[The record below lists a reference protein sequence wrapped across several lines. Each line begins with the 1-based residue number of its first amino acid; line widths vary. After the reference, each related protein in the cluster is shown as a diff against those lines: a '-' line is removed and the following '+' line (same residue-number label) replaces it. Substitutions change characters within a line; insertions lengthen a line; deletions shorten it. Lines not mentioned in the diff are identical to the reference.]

1 MEDYSFLNALSTKA
15 KEKDEERTESVSQ
28 ENKFTDRE
36 NFWAEALPPSYTV
49 DDNLTT
55 GTWEGQL
62 SLAMLPPTISSPSR
76 ILLPSISSPS
86 KMLPPT
92 TCSPSKVA
100 DSCTSPTMFPPS
112 PVIASARRRVGKK
125 KSLEKQDRRG
135 RKGGG
140 GESLGA
146 CGEILGTCGESLG
159 ACGESLGAGEKILGS
174 SSKVSDFHNIE
185 MSKTNCD
192 RVRVSDDNQNCD
204 KLEKGC
210 EEQNSQSTTG
220 KMGDRSCVIPRSEE
234 VHDYQEQENLALE
247 DEISLEE
254 WGDDDFLS
262 LHSPIVPDG
271 NETLYYEE
279 VAEEE
284 ARRISSSLGCSG
296 GDQGGEGGEEEA
308 GWQPGLETPTTQP
321 PAPTGKNTYC
331 SVS

>member
-15 KEKDEERTESVSQ
+15 KEKDEKRTESASQ

-36 NFWAEALPPSYTV
+36 NSWPEALPPSYTV

-112 PVIASARRRVGKK
+112 PVILSARRRVGKR

-135 RKGGG
+135 RKGG
-140 GESLGA
+140 EK
-146 CGEILGTCGESLG
+146 I
-159 ACGESLGAGEKILGS
+159 LGAGEKILGS
-174 SSKVSDFHNIE
+174 SSKVGDFRNVE

-220 KMGDRSCVIPRSEE
+220 KMGDRSCVIPRSE
-234 VHDYQEQENLALE
+234 VVDDHQKQENFALE

-296 GDQGGEGGEEEA
+296 GDQGGDGGEEEA
-308 GWQPGLETPTTQP
+308 GWQQALETPTTQP

>member
-1 MEDYSFLNALSTKA
+1 
-15 KEKDEERTESVSQ
+15 
-28 ENKFTDRE
+28 
-36 NFWAEALPPSYTV
+36 
-49 DDNLTT
+49 
-55 GTWEGQL
+55 
-62 SLAMLPPTISSPSR
+62 
-76 ILLPSISSPS
+76 
-86 KMLPPT
+86 
-92 TCSPSKVA
+92 
-100 DSCTSPTMFPPS
+100 MFPPS
-112 PVIASARRRVGKK
+112 PVILSARRRVGKR
-125 KSLEKQDRRG
+125 KSLEKHDRRG

-140 GESLGA
+140 
-146 CGEILGTCGESLG
+146 
-159 ACGESLGAGEKILGS
+159 ESLGAGDKILGS

-220 KMGDRSCVIPRSEE
+220 NTGDRSCVIPRSE
-234 VHDYQEQENLALE
+234 VVDDHQKQENFALE

-262 LHSPIVPDG
+262 PHSPILPDG

-296 GDQGGEGGEEEA
+296 GDQGVDGGEEEA
-308 GWQPGLETPTTQP
+308 GWQQALETPTTQP